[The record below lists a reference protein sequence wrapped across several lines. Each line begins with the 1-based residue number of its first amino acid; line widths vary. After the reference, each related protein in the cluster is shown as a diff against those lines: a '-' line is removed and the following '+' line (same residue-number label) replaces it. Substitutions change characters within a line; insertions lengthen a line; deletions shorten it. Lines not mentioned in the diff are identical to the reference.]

1 MVVHVWK
8 LMIMTLMYFRR
19 RTIEYLMMVYHHLYV
34 WCYGA
39 PRVEVDDYDVDVFQT
54 EDDRIPDDG
63 AVWCYGAPRV
73 DVDDNDVDVFQ
84 TFRRR
89 TIEYLVMVLFGAM
102 VLHVVMV
109 QLKIPVD
116 NSNQAGRK
124 QRARN
129 NKHKRNKLADGNGK
143 ILCCK

>member
-1 MVVHVWK
+1 M
-8 LMIMTLMYFRR
+8 
-19 RTIEYLMMVYHHLYV
+19 
-34 WCYGA
+34 
-39 PRVEVDDYDVDVFQT
+39 EVDDYDVDVFQT
-54 EDDRIPDDG
+54 EDDRMPNDGAVWCYGAPHVEVVDYDVGVFQTFRQRTIEPDDG

-102 VLHVVMV
+102 VLHVVIV

-129 NKHKRNKLADGNGK
+129 DKHKRNKLADENGK
-143 ILCCK
+143 ILCSK